1 MMFTVKFLNDS
12 LAECLCHLFTQKLL
26 LYAARQVL
34 TRQILMRS
42 PWHQTR
48 PDENTVQF
56 SSNDL
61 LSDDIDVCNIC
72 HQTKIQLFSGA
83 SQLYT
88 FCRHDCTLIVSE
100 KTLNKLSETG
110 QQTINTVVNNFSV

>member
-1 MMFTVKFLNDS
+1 
-12 LAECLCHLFTQKLL
+12 
-26 LYAARQVL
+26 
-34 TRQILMRS
+34 MRS

-100 KTLNKLSETG
+100 KTLNKLSETLDNK
-110 QQTINTVVNNFSV
+110 QSILLLIVFLYNFTHWITKFKLLKFWH

>member
-1 MMFTVKFLNDS
+1 MK
-12 LAECLCHLFTQKLL
+12 
-26 LYAARQVL
+26 
-34 TRQILMRS
+34 S
-42 PWHQTR
+42 PWQKTR
-48 PDENTVQF
+48 PHDHENTVQF

-72 HQTKIQLFSGA
+72 HQTKIQLLSGA

-100 KTLNKLSETG
+100 KTLNKLSETFDISLPWLC
-110 QQTINTVVNNFSV
+110 QDYIFKF